1 MLEIE
6 RKWIA
11 SEKLDSKEVFNDL
24 KEEFVWAEILQIYIQ
39 SAPNEVRVRRYNFK
53 DGSVKYEKTSKI
65 GVGLVREEYNQD
77 ISFEEFAMFDRTY
90 PLRVSKTRIF
100 ENKYGFEIDY
110 YPSGLVT
117 VEKEFESEELAK
129 EYHIPNDL
137 FLGEEITG
145 QKKFSN
151 YQIALDLAKIG

>member
-6 RKWIA
+6 RKWIG
-11 SEKLDSKEVFNDL
+11 KEVLKSDRVFNRL
-24 KEEFVWAEILQIYIQ
+24 KEEFIWSEILQIYIQ
-39 SAPNEVRVRRYNFK
+39 PAPNEVRVRRYDFK

-65 GVGLVREEYNQD
+65 GIGLVREEYNQD

-100 ENKYGFEIDY
+100 ENESGFEIDY

-117 VEKEFESEELAK
+117 VEKEFETEELVK
-129 EYHIPNDL
+129 EYDVPDDW